1 MGTRGKVI
9 KCKAAVLW
17 TPGAPMDIEE
27 IEVAPPRAKEVR
39 IKMVATG
46 ICGTDIKSL
55 DDKEL
60 SQFCPIIL
68 GHEGTGIVE
77 SVGEGVSTV
86 KTGDKVIILCL
97 PQCGECNTCLTSKNN
112 MCKEIRLSGTHLIS
126 ESSSRVTCRGKMV
139 HQYIAIGTF
148 SEYIVIK
155 EISVAKID
163 EAAHLEKAC
172 IIGCGF
178 ATGFGAAI
186 NSAKVTPGSTC
197 AVFGLGG
204 VGLSV
209 IIGCKTAGA
218 ARIIAVDTN
227 KDKFAKAK
235 TVGATECISPRDFDN
250 PVQEVLFD
258 MTNGGTDFSF
268 EVTGNPEI
276 VATALASCSKDHGVC
291 VIVGAIA
298 SRAQL
303 NISSQL
309 FFSGRSLKGSVLGG
323 WKTKD
328 EIPKLV
334 SDYTT
339 KKFSLDPLITH
350 TLALNK
356 VNEAVQLMKNGQ
368 CIRSV
373 LLP

>member
-1 MGTRGKVI
+1 MGTKGKVI

-112 MCKEIRLSGTHLIS
+112 ICKEIRLSRTHLTS
-126 ESSSRVTCRGKMV
+126 ENRITCRGKIV
-139 HQYIAIGTF
+139 HQYIATGTF

-163 EAAHLEKAC
+163 EDARLEKAC

-186 NSAKVTPGSTC
+186 NSAKVKGIYIY
-197 AVFGLGG
+197 FKIER
-204 VGLSV
+204 VG
-209 IIGCKTAGA
+209 
-218 ARIIAVDTN
+218 
-227 KDKFAKAK
+227 
-235 TVGATECISPRDFDN
+235 
-250 PVQEVLFD
+250 
-258 MTNGGTDFSF
+258 
-268 EVTGNPEI
+268 
-276 VATALASCSKDHGVC
+276 
-291 VIVGAIA
+291 
-298 SRAQL
+298 
-303 NISSQL
+303 
-309 FFSGRSLKGSVLGG
+309 
-323 WKTKD
+323 
-328 EIPKLV
+328 
-334 SDYTT
+334 
-339 KKFSLDPLITH
+339 
-350 TLALNK
+350 
-356 VNEAVQLMKNGQ
+356 
-368 CIRSV
+368 
-373 LLP
+373 

>member
-1 MGTRGKVI
+1 MGTKGNVI

-39 IKMVATG
+39 IKVT
-46 ICGTDIKSL
+46 K
-55 DDKEL
+55 
-60 SQFCPIIL
+60 
-68 GHEGTGIVE
+68 
-77 SVGEGVSTV
+77 
-86 KTGDKVIILCL
+86 
-97 PQCGECNTCLTSKNN
+97 
-112 MCKEIRLSGTHLIS
+112 
-126 ESSSRVTCRGKMV
+126 SSSYVCHNVENVTLASLPRTTCVRKL
-139 HQYIAIGTF
+139 GTF

-163 EAAHLEKAC
+163 EDARLEKAC

-186 NSAKVTPGSTC
+186 NSAKVTSGSTC

-235 TVGATECISPRDFDN
+235 TVGATECISPRDFDK
-250 PVQEVLFD
+250 PIQEVLFD

-276 VATALASCSKDHGVC
+276 VATALASCNQDHGVC
-291 VIVGAIA
+291 IIVGAIA
-298 SRAQL
+298 SWVQL
-303 NISSQL
+303 NINSQL

-334 SDYTT
+334 SDYTA
-339 KKFSLDPLITH
+339 KKFNLDPLITH
-350 TLALNK
+350 TLALDK

-368 CIRSV
+368 CIRCI